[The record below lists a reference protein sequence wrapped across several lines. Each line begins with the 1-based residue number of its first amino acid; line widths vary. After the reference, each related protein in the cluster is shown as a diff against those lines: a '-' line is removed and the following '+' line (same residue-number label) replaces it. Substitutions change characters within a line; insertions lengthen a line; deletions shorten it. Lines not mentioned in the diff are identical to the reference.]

1 MTDFKPLDEE
11 KFNALTQKQRVF
23 LVEYLRTNNKAEA
36 AKIAGYSNRQAIVP
50 VMTNDYIR
58 SEIEHAKKQAA
69 KQLGINAQYVL
80 GGLKEIADRTF
91 LNKKTTKS
99 NDANAANKA
108 LELLGKHV
116 GVFTEK
122 LEVSVKSHEEVLDE
136 LE

>member
-1 MTDFKPLDEE
+1 MTDFKPLDEK
-11 KFNALTQKQRVF
+11 KFNALSQKQRTF
-23 LVEYLRTNNKAEA
+23 LVEYLRSNNKAQA
-36 AKIAGYSNRQAIVP
+36 AKLAGYAQRQNIIP
-50 VMTNDYIR
+50 VLANPYIR
-58 SEIEHAKKQAA
+58 SEIEHAKKHAA
-69 KQLGINAQYVL
+69 KKLGINAEYVL
-80 GGLKEIADRTF
+80 GSLKEIADRTF

-122 LEVSVKSHEEVLDE
+122 VEVSVKSHEEVLDE